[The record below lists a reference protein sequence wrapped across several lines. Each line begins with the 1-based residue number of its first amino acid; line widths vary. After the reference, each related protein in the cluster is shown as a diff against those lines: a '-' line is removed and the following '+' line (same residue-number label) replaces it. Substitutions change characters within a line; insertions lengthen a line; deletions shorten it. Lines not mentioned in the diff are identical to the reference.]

1 MVLHDAERAARIP
14 ERPPKPFL
22 KWAGGKG
29 RLLEQFAPLLPK
41 KYARYFEPFL
51 GGGALFFGLRPKKA
65 RLSDVNAELVD
76 CYTAVRDDVD
86 SLIAELKRHR
96 YEKDHFYR
104 VRALDPRSLS
114 LPARA
119 ARTIFLN
126 KTAFNGLYRVNSS
139 GQFNVPFGRHRDP
152 QFCDEDNLRACCRAL
167 RKVELI
173 VADFT
178 DVLKKSNEGDF
189 VYFDPPYV
197 PVSKTAY
204 FTAYAPGGFGWPDQ
218 QRLAAVFVEL
228 DRMGVQVMLS
238 NSDVPALRKLYAGYR
253 LDRVAAARAINSKV
267 EGRGKIAELVV
278 RNYG

>member
-41 KYARYFEPFL
+41 KYVRYFEPFL

-96 YEKDHFYR
+96 YEKNHFYR
-104 VRALDPRSLS
+104 VRALDPRSLA

-152 QFCDEDNLRACCRAL
+152 QFCDEDNLRACSRAL

-173 VADFT
+173 VSDFT

-204 FTAYAPGGFGWPDQ
+204 FTAYAPGGFDWPDQ
-218 QRLAAVFVEL
+218 QRLAEVFVEL

-253 LDRVAAARAINSKV
+253 LDCVAAARAINSKV